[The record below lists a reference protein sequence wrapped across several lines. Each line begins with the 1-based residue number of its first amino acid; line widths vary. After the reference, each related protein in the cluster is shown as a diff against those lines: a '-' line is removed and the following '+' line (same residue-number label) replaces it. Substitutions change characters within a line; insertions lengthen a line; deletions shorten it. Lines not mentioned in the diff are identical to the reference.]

1 MSDWNTL
8 LALPCEAMLTQ
19 VFALPEAQQKRLN
32 SWLKATWK
40 SSFGALETD
49 EWGNT
54 RQLTAAE
61 VAHWMRLS
69 VAHAAV
75 HPQPK
80 PAFGAPIG
88 TLGRQFWHG
97 HGTLEPAPIEARA
110 ALANAVVQRGPAHAQ
125 AYVDVHTLGK
135 RALPQ
140 YPEVLL
146 AILTAH
152 ALPLPPEPLLCRKWA
167 QQLDAHWPS
176 HAYPGMPARAAPV
189 FAVEALQFNPAGNAA
204 LGTRIQPVS
213 HAPTRDAATAVA
225 QMQDLARMWHEC
237 LRFKDAVFALPPCNG
252 DFAAVLHAVLGTGA
266 LDAATVFAD
275 VLQAL
280 TRADSVDAQRRQV
293 SMGQVLQP
301 SNAMLAPHLGTLLN
315 LIASG
320 VGTVAEW
327 AQTLLRQLDQSGLL
341 DDAAFL
347 EASQMVFARKEKGL
361 RRQQLAWAQQRCGT
375 AADPAPATQHA
386 AALHA
391 MGEALL
397 CDDYALQ
404 RAAVQA
410 IAKHWPVVAAD
421 ARPALAAALAGQ
433 LEDAGP
439 AIDATLR
446 ADLLATLGM
455 QSLPLENERKAMH
468 TPPSSDAHM
477 TWAWPAALPDL
488 PPAAPF
494 APLAGE
500 AADPEGLARALANRQ
515 QFLGLGTLAFEQL
528 IDLAVRVAR
537 DQGASAEPQV
547 RDWLDAIGWGEA
559 TVAHWQLHSLLTVH
573 GAMPGDAPRRFN
585 LGYNKAE
592 SALPTTAVMVM
603 RMLELRAQVLAGL
616 QGARIPPL
624 LSRPSRT
631 TGAID
636 ASDLLARLQAA
647 EAVDADLPAC
657 MGPSDLLLALL
668 RCGPADAATLAGLR
682 HLTRP
687 EATVAA
693 DFLAAGGSAQLH
705 AQWRLLTSTT
715 KDRFDQVWWN
725 ADAPELVAE
734 LQPITLPTIAD
745 VPVSW
750 GTHSALATQSPY
762 DWDLLER
769 HLNGVLPH
777 SAEALVT
784 PLLWNFRKAGH
795 DLDTRNGKGTVM
807 QLPMLLTAGG
817 RAGPG
822 VHLAVLYSLTAN
834 DAAARLVGS
843 DGLVTL
849 IEQQRCDLE
858 LASDLLHAGVNTG
871 SIKPTRLA
879 AGLARVLAAGHA
891 PAVWALLRAAL
902 AAALAKPKPAPG
914 TPDLLALA
922 TQLVATWH
930 APTQAEGPHAPWAAL
945 AQLAAQR
952 GNSKLLVEARRLQA
966 FIALHPSSASTVS
979 SASATSAATSASAAS
994 PVSPAGPAPRT
1005 AQT

>member
-8 LALPCEAMLTQ
+8 LALPYPAMLAEL
-19 VFALPEAQQKRLN
+19 FALPAAQQKRLN
-32 SWLKATWK
+32 TWLKATWK
-40 SSFGALETD
+40 SSFGALKPD
-49 EWGNT
+49 KWGDT
-54 RQLTAAE
+54 REIDAQEADQ
-61 VAHWMRLS
+61 WMRFY
-69 VAHAAV
+69 VGHVAV

-80 PAFGAPIG
+80 PAFVAPIRALDRLLWQ
-88 TLGRQFWHG
+88 THG
-97 HGTLEPAPIEARA
+97 ELVHTPIEARA

-125 AYVDVHTLGK
+125 AYVDAHTRGV

-146 AILTAH
+146 AIIAAH
-152 ALPLPPEPLLCRKWA
+152 ALPLPNDPLLVRKWA
-167 QQLDAHWPS
+167 RQLDAHWPQRQF
-176 HAYPGMPARAAPV
+176 PNMPARDAPL
-189 FAVEALQFNPAGNAA
+189 FTVEALRLNPGDAA
-204 LGTRIQPVS
+204 VGTRIQPVS
-213 HAPTRDAATAVA
+213 HAPTHDAAKALA
-225 QMQDLARMWHEC
+225 QTQDLARMWREC
-237 LRFKDAVFALPPCNG
+237 LRFKDTVIALPPCVDG
-252 DFAAVLHAVLGTGA
+252 FAGAVHALAATGVLDRAAVFG
-266 LDAATVFAD
+266 D

-280 TRADSVDAQRRQV
+280 TRADSASAQRLQV
-293 SMGQVLQP
+293 AMGQALKP
-301 SNAMLAPHLGTLLN
+301 DNSLLAPHLGTLLN

-320 VGTVAEW
+320 VGTAAEW
-327 AQTLLRQLDQSGLL
+327 AQTLLRQLDHSGQL

-375 AADPAPATQHA
+375 AAQPAPAAQHA

-410 IAKHWPVVAAD
+410 IAKHWPAVAAD
-421 ARPALAAALAGQ
+421 ARPALAGQ
-433 LEDAGP
+433 LDGAGL
-439 AIDATLR
+439 AIDAALR
-446 ADLLATLGM
+446 TQLLKSMGM
-455 QSLPLENERKAMH
+455 QAPPPEDERQCMH
-468 TPPSSDAHM
+468 TPSSPDEGM
-477 TWAWPAALPDL
+477 SWAWPAVQPDL

-500 AADPEGLARALANRQ
+500 AADPEGLARALADRQ

-528 IDLAVRVAR
+528 IDLAVRKAR
-537 DQGASAEPQV
+537 EHGATAEPQV
-547 RDWLDAIGWGEA
+547 RDWFDAMGWGEA
-559 TVAHWQLHSLLTVH
+559 AVAHWQQHNLLTVH
-573 GAMPGDAPRRFN
+573 GALPSEAPRRYN
-585 LGYNKAE
+585 AGYHKAE
-592 SALPTTAVMVM
+592 STLPTAAVMVM
-603 RMLELRAQVLAGL
+603 RMLELRAAVLAGL
-616 QGARIPPL
+616 QGARVPPL
-624 LSRPSRT
+624 LSRPSRS

-636 ASDLLARLQAA
+636 AADLLARLKAA
-647 EAVDADLPAC
+647 DPDHPAC
-657 MGPSDLLLALL
+657 MGPCDLLLALL

-682 HLTRP
+682 ALAGAGAGAGANPNAARP
-687 EATVAA
+687 EAKVAA
-693 DFLAAGGSAQLH
+693 DFLAAGGTAQLH
-705 AQWRLLTSTT
+705 AQWRQLVSTV
-715 KDRFDQVWWN
+715 KARYDQVWWN

-734 LQPITLPTIAD
+734 LQPITTPAIAD
-745 VPVSW
+745 VPMSW
-750 GTHSALATQSPY
+750 ATSSATATQSPY

-795 DLDTRNGKGTVM
+795 DVDTRNGKGTTM
-807 QLPMLLTAGG
+807 KLPMLLTAGG

-849 IEQQRCDLE
+849 IEQQRCDLA
-858 LASDLLHAGVNTG
+858 LACDLLHAGVSVG
-871 SIKPTRLA
+871 SLKPTRLA

-891 PAVWALLRAAL
+891 PTVWPLLRAAL
-902 AAALAKPKPAPG
+902 AAALAKPKPPPG

-922 TQLVATWH
+922 TLLVATWH
-930 APTQAEGPHAPWAAL
+930 APAQADGPHAPWAAL

-966 FIALHPSSASTVS
+966 LIASPASP
-979 SASATSAATSASAAS
+979 AS
-994 PVSPAGPAPRT
+994 PVLPAASTLRT
-1005 AQT
+1005 AQA